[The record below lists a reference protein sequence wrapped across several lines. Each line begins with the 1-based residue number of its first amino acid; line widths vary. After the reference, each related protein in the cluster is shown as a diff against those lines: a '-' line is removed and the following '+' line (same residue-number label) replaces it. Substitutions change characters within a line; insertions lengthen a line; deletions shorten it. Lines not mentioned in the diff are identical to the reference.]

1 MALTTRSQQ
10 SLFHRIAVI
19 QLVTFSALVLSLA
32 SAQGA
37 EPATVAEAQK
47 VVDFLKLKNP
57 PDAKMNEVGPTNMSI
72 RVNGSVREVTKNYLD
87 QLLAMGCKK
96 AGGSTP
102 ETITDEYAAVPLE
115 KNGFSIYLSVSKSG
129 TGDELLVSLWN
140 QGNDDAEKLTPPAN
154 SKKLYGSKTS
164 TMFVTEAKVPDAA
177 KSADEALKKAGWR
190 AFQKLHTAEFENPE
204 MSMEDYFKKGVKLST
219 FISVAPAQ
227 GNKTTIQFNESML
240 NNDVVVPNDA
250 EQIEFIEVPDL
261 CVECISKSDLKSL
274 IAYFDKEF
282 PTVGWIRKKDRGM
295 IQEKEALLIF
305 EKGDDWLLA
314 NLKKDK
320 EAIKISQR
328 VFPKK
333 FFEDK
338 PAPPPAP
345 KTKTVLNLPVPE
357 LPKGSRGVK
366 VSDEGDEIEFTH
378 RDEIAD
384 LAKFFE
390 KSLVDEGWTLDKD
403 FHVVTKHAGLIQFR
417 KGDASISIDFIN
429 IGLGGGT
436 EVSIDGRNVK
446 WSAK

>member
-1 MALTTRSQQ
+1 MTLTIRPPHSFIDRC
-10 SLFHRIAVI
+10 SLVQWITV
-19 QLVTFSALVLSLA
+19 VALVLSLA
-32 SAQGA
+32 PARGA

-57 PDAKMNEVGPTNMSI
+57 PDAKMNEAGPTNMSI

-177 KSADEALKKAGWR
+177 KSADEVLKKAGWR

-240 NNDVVVPNDA
+240 NNDVVVPSDA

-261 CVECISKSDLKSL
+261 CVECVSKSDLKAL
-274 IAYFDKEF
+274 IDFYDKEF
-282 PTVGWIRKKDRGM
+282 PIVGWIRKKDRGM
-295 IQEKEALLIF
+295 VQEKEALLIF

-320 EAIKISQR
+320 DVIKISQR

-345 KTKTVLNLPVPE
+345 KTTTVLTLPVPK
-357 LPKGSRGVK
+357 LPKGSRDVK
-366 VSDEGDEIEFTH
+366 VSEEGDEIEFAH

-390 KSLVDEGWTLDKD
+390 ESLVDEGWKLDKN
-403 FHVVTKHAGLIQFR
+403 FHVVTKHAGLIQFQ

-446 WSAK
+446 WSEK